1 MTFYRRNL
9 PHWHPEGK
17 SIFITWRLYGSLP
30 ASLMRRKSTGR
41 NACATNTAESE
52 DSLMRGKSTGK
63 NACATNTSE
72 SENSPGKQFLQL
84 DAALDS
90 AKRGPLWL
98 ASPEFAAYA
107 EYPI

>member
-30 ASLMRRKSTGR
+30 ASVLRKMR
-41 NACATNTAESE
+41 
-52 DSLMRGKSTGK
+52 TGK
-63 NACATNTSE
+63 IACATNTSE

-84 DAALDS
+84 HAALDS

-107 EYPI
+107 EYPIVHATQLGPDQFHTYDVLP